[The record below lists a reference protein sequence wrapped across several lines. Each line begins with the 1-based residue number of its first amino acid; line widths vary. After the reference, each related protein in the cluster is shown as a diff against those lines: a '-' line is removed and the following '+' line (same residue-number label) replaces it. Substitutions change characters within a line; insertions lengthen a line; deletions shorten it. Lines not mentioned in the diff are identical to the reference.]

1 MLQPMGSQRAGHD
14 LATEQQNGK
23 TMDLVDIKLEN
34 IDSGFVENMGE
45 DVISISDFNQCLKM
59 NIKAHTSS
67 HLSAPVQVE
76 SSCPPGGR
84 GDTHPSSMWLST
96 QGWQARPSYTGYPP
110 LSRVE
115 GLDVDHE
122 YGATLHVPLTPLLQ
136 CGAPEGEDTG
146 LSTCHYT
153 TFRQPL
159 GRYQAEGK
167 VQWSASF

>member
-1 MLQPMGSQRAGHD
+1 MLQPMGSQRTGHD

-84 GDTHPSSMWLST
+84 G
-96 QGWQARPSYTGYPP
+96 
-110 LSRVE
+110 
-115 GLDVDHE
+115 E
-122 YGATLHVPLTPLLQ
+122 YVPLQHVAVHPGMAGQAQLHWIPTPFQ
-136 CGAPEGEDTG
+136 G
-146 LSTCHYT
+146 
-153 TFRQPL
+153 
-159 GRYQAEGK
+159 GRSGC
-167 VQWSASF
+167 